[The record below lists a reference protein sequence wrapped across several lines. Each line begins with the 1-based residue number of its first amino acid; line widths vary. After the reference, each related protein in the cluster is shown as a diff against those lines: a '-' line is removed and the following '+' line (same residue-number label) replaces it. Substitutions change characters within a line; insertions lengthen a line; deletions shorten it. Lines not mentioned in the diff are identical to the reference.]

1 MRIKDRAVDELIGLC
16 RGILADGSIVAPEAV
31 FLRDWLAGHAHLM
44 HEYPFN
50 VIASRVCDALGDDVL
65 EADEERDLIEL
76 CLQITGN
83 PEVLHPVAA
92 ASKASTCL
100 PFLDPPPEIMFDGTC
115 FLISGI
121 FSFGTRK
128 DVTREI
134 VMRGGTVRDAI
145 ANSVDLLVVGSLQST
160 AWAHSTHG
168 RKIEEAVKR
177 GIPIVSETHWASFL

>member
-50 VIASRVCDALGDDVL
+50 IIASRVCDALGDDVL

-76 CLQITGN
+76 CQQITGN

-100 PFLDPPPEIMFDGTC
+100 PFMDPPPIIVFNGTC
-115 FLISGI
+115 FVVSGT

-134 VMRGGTVRDAI
+134 RMRGGAVRDTI
-145 ANSVDLLVVGSLQST
+145 TNDVDMLVVGNLQST

-168 RKIEEAVKR
+168 RKIEEAVAR
-177 GIPIVSETHWASFL
+177 AIPIVSEMHWAAFL